1 MKFKA
6 LALGIAAAATLAA
19 PIGFSAAAAE
29 RASARAVA
37 PAEEGSELASG
48 SVLLLVLGAAAA
60 IGTIVA
66 ISGDDDEPVSA

>member
-19 PIGFSAAAAE
+19 PIGFSAVAAQ

-37 PAEEGSELASG
+37 PVEEGNELSG
-48 SVLLLVLGAAAA
+48 GNLLLLVVGAAAA
-60 IGTIVA
+60 IGAIVA
-66 ISGDDDEPVSA
+66 IADGDDEPVSA